1 MKRVLIVVAWALL
14 ACGTCFAGT
23 IKIDGKGIV
32 RRAPDG
38 AIITFEINA
47 LHTNMVESLRLLS
60 AQESQI
66 VNVLMQ
72 EGIKTNELQTSV
84 ASMSPQYHDEDE
96 NGAILHGIDNT
107 DKIVKQVFDGYRHSM
122 KFKLRF
128 PLVQERIERV
138 YIALISR
145 QYVED
150 LSIRLCLLEP
160 EPARE
165 QARMLAVKNA
175 KTIAESLCRAASSR
189 IVSVLEIEYGESTRC
204 VEEVAY
210 SDVAP
215 VIRPVSA
222 SEVSRPKLPP
232 IRAEDIVVKEAVHV
246 IWSIEDW
253 PKGRP

>member
-1 MKRVLIVVAWALL
+1 MKRMLTVVTWALL

-72 EGIKTNELQTSV
+72 AGIKTNELQTSV

-96 NGAILHGIDNT
+96 NGAILHGIYNT
-107 DKIVKQVFDGYRHSM
+107 DKVVKQVFDGYRHSM

-128 PLVQERIERV
+128 PLAQERIERV

-150 LSIRLCLLEP
+150 LSIRLCLLET
-160 EPARE
+160 ESARE

-175 KTIAESLCRAASSR
+175 KAIAESLCRAASSR

-204 VEEVAY
+204 VDGVAF
-210 SDVAP
+210 SDVTP
-215 VIRPVSA
+215 VVCPVSA

-232 IRAEDIVVKEAVHV
+232 IRAEDIDVKEAVHV

-253 PKGRP
+253 PGGRP

>member
-1 MKRVLIVVAWALL
+1 MKRMLIVVTWAFS
-14 ACGTCFAGT
+14 ACGMCFAGT

-38 AIITFEINA
+38 VVITFEISA

-72 EGIKTNELQTSV
+72 AGIRTNELQTSV

-96 NGAILHGIDNT
+96 NGAILHGICNT

-128 PLVQERIERV
+128 PLAQERIERA
-138 YIALISR
+138 YIAIISR
-145 QYVED
+145 QYVKD
-150 LSIRLCLLEP
+150 LDIRLCLLNQES
-160 EPARE
+160 ARE

-175 KTIAESLCRAASSR
+175 KAIAESLCRAASSR
-189 IVSVLEIEYGESTRC
+189 IVSVLEIDYGESTRC
-204 VEEVAY
+204 VEDMVAY
-210 SDVAP
+210 ADVAP
-215 VIRPVSA
+215 IRPVSRG
-222 SEVSRPKLPP
+222 EVSMPKLPP
-232 IRAEDIVVKEAVHV
+232 IRAEDIEVKESVHV

-253 PKGRP
+253 LGGRR